1 VINDKN
7 KQKIV
12 AGTTLFQECHSLNLG
27 HPLRKVPATFFCKI
41 WSILAKTDWFKW
53 IAPMG
58 KKGGRDMK

>member
-1 VINDKN
+1 
-7 KQKIV
+7 V